1 MPSSH
6 LLQHAHPH
14 AHTHPLWRQGCLSLH
29 SGATLTNG
37 DAAAQNLLVQR
48 VRQLLIHFV
57 RPIALQG
64 AKRQVETDAH

>member
-1 MPSSH
+1 M
-6 LLQHAHPH
+6 
-14 AHTHPLWRQGCLSLH
+14 SLH

-37 DAAAQNLLVQR
+37 DAAAEDLLVQR